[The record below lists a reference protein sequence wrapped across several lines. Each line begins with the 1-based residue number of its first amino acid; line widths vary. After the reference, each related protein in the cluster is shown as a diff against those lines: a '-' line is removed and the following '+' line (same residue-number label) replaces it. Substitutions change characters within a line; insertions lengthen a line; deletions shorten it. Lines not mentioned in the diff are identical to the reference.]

1 VKNLTKQK
9 KQTKKE
15 SNKNNMYTR
24 TNARNKTN
32 FVGHNTAGVEIY
44 LSTPLAKAKKASRL
58 TLRSGKTRVDLD
70 GRQIKALRE
79 VLNAGYSAVGT
90 VIDHAVP
97 AQSAQVKSIAVKTG
111 RTMVA
116 SRKA

>member
-1 VKNLTKQK
+1 
-9 KQTKKE
+9 
-15 SNKNNMYTR
+15 MYTR

-90 VIDHAVP
+90 VVDHAVS
-97 AQSAQVKSIAVKTG
+97 AQSTQDKLNSVKAVRTAIVG
-111 RTMVA
+111 RKSTVC
-116 SRKA
+116 RKA

>member
-9 KQTKKE
+9 KQIKKE
-15 SNKNNMYTR
+15 SIKNNMYTR

-79 VLNAGYSAVGT
+79 VLNAGYAVAT
-90 VIDHAVP
+90 EQP
-97 AQSAQVKSIAVKTG
+97 TQVKSLDVKAT
-111 RTMVA
+111 RAMVA

>member
-1 VKNLTKQK
+1 
-9 KQTKKE
+9 
-15 SNKNNMYTR
+15 MYTR

-79 VLNAGYSAVGT
+79 VLNAGYMSNST
-90 VIDHAVP
+90 T
-97 AQSAQVKSIAVKTG
+97 SVKSATSAKSVKSATSVKT
-111 RTMVA
+111 A
-116 SRKA
+116 AK

>member
-1 VKNLTKQK
+1 
-9 KQTKKE
+9 
-15 SNKNNMYTR
+15 MYTR

-79 VLNAGYSAVGT
+79 VLNAGYAVAT
-90 VIDHAVP
+90 EQPTH
-97 AQSAQVKSIAVKTG
+97 VKSLDVKAT
-111 RTMVA
+111 RAMVA